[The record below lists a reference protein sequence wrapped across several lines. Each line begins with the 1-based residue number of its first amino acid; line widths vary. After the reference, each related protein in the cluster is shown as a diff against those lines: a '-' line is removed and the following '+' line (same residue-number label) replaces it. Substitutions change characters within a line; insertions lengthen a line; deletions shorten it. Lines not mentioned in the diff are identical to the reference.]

1 MKILVLQGP
10 NLNLLGLKSS
20 QIKER
25 LTLDKLNKRVKDETK
40 LQEIQ
45 LKFLQTHKTF
55 QAINFLQRNRN
66 KASGLLFIPTSW
78 ARTNYTILE
87 TINLIQI
94 KTSVV
99 YFEKPYNFGTN
110 ANKSIIQGK
119 NIKSFTGQP
128 VSSCIEGI
136 KRFLKK

>member
-25 LTLDKLNKRVKDETK
+25 LTLDKLNKRVKDEIK

-66 KASGLLFIPTSW
+66 KSSGLLFIPTSW

-87 TINLIQI
+87 TINLIEM

-99 YFEKPYNFGTN
+99 YFEEPYNFGTN
-110 ANKSIIQGK
+110 ANESIIQGK

-128 VSSCIEGI
+128 VPSCIEGI
-136 KRFLKK
+136 KHLLKK

>member
-20 QIKER
+20 QTKER
-25 LTLDKLNKRVKDETK
+25 LTLDKLNKRLKNEIR

-66 KASGLLFIPTSW
+66 KSSGLLFIPTSW
-78 ARTNYTILE
+78 ARTNYTVLE
-87 TINLIQI
+87 TINLIEI

-99 YFEKPYNFGTN
+99 YFEEPYNFGTN
-110 ANKSIIQGK
+110 ENESIIQGE
-119 NIKSFTGQP
+119 NIKPFTGQP
-128 VSSCIEGI
+128 VSSCIEGL
-136 KRFLKK
+136 KRFLNK